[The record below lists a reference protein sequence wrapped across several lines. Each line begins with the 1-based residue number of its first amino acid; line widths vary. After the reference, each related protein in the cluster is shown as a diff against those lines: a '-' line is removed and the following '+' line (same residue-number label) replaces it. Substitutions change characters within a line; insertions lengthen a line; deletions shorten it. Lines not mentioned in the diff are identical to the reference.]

1 MYKKFFSQ
9 IIFFEIVDFSTA
21 NIISSHVITEL
32 SLILA
37 KYLPFLQ
44 LIVAGFQI

>member
-1 MYKKFFSQ
+1 MYKKIFSQ

-21 NIISSHVITEL
+21 NIISSLVITEL

>member
-1 MYKKFFSQ
+1 MCKVFVSQ

-21 NIISSHVITEL
+21 NIVSSHVITEL
-32 SLILA
+32 PLILA

-44 LIVAGFQI
+44 LIVAGFHI